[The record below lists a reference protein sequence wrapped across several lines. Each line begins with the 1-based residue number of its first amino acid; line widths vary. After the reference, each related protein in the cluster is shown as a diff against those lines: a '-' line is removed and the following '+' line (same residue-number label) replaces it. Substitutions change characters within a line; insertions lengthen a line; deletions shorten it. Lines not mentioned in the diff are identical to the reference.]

1 MLSSLQLVAASDMFW
16 RALRRFVP
24 VEDAEESIK
33 TGVPQ
38 ETRRPAAAA
47 AAGKPSGASAQVA
60 AAAAAAAEP
69 NNRAAAAKPADGIT
83 KTKVCLPVRQV

>member
-1 MLSSLQLVAASDMFW
+1 MLG
-16 RALRRFVP
+16 RFVP

-38 ETRRPAAAA
+38 ETRRPAAP
-47 AAGKPSGASAQVA
+47 AAGKPSAASAQVA

-69 NNRAAAAKPADGIT
+69 NNRAPVAKPADGIT
-83 KTKVCLPVRQV
+83 KTKV